1 MKNKIVRCF
10 VSSFIC
16 ACVCLSAW
24 QAYAAPRAP
33 LEKKSADPYLGAILI
48 DADTGQILFEDHSD
62 TKGYPASVLK
72 MMNLLIIMEKI
83 NAGAMRLDDK
93 ITISGEVSKIGG
105 SQVYLK
111 ENEIF
116 TVDEL
121 LYAFMVQS
129 ANDAATALA
138 IQAAGSKDGFVALM
152 NQRARELGMKSTVF
166 HSIHGL
172 PPAKD
177 QLPDVT
183 TARDLAR
190 LARELLKYPDSLKYT
205 SCRERGFRDDKFIM
219 RNHNHLLGA
228 FAGCDGLK
236 TGYFKNAGYSIAATA
251 KRGNARVIAVV
262 LGSKAKKTRDQK
274 AAELLSKGLAMLA
287 QKQTFTQAAQPPAT
301 NQAPA
306 QVEQPKEK
314 KSKGRTALII
324 ISGIM
329 LLILAAGAYWFLF
342 HAPKDKDLKDDLLQR

>member
-1 MKNKIVRCF
+1 LKTKIIF
-10 VSSFIC
+10 NLF
-16 ACVCLSAW
+16 CLSGIFLCIH
-24 QAYAAPRAP
+24 AAAGAI
-33 LEKKSADPYLGAILI
+33 EQKSADPYLGAIVV
-48 DADTGQILFEDHSD
+48 DADTGQVLFEDRSD
-62 TKGYPASVLK
+62 TVGYPASALK
-72 MMNLLIIMEKI
+72 LMDLLIILDKI
-83 NAGAMRLDDK
+83 KTGSMKLDDK
-93 ITISGEVSKIGG
+93 ITITAEVSKIGG

-121 LYAFMVQS
+121 LYALMIQS

-138 IQAAGSKDGFVALM
+138 IQAAGSKDGFVVLM

-177 QLPDVT
+177 QSPDVT

-190 LARELLKYPDSLKYT
+190 LARELLKYPETLKYT
-205 SCRERGFRDDKFIM
+205 SCKERGFRDDKFIM

-228 FAGCDGLK
+228 FAGCDGMK

-251 KRGNARVIAVV
+251 KRGNARVIAVI
-262 LGSKAKKTRDQK
+262 LGSKTKKTRDQK
-274 AAELLSKGLAMLA
+274 ASELLSKGLTMLA
-287 QKQTFTQAAQPPAT
+287 QKQTLTQAAQPAT

-306 QVEQPKEK
+306 QVEQPREK
-314 KSKGRTALII
+314 RSKGRTAWVIV
-324 ISGIM
+324 SGVL
-329 LLILAAGAYWFLF
+329 LLILAAGAYLVFF
-342 HAPKDKDLKDDLLQR
+342 RPPKNKDLKDDLLQKR

>member
-1 MKNKIVRCF
+1 MKTKIIF
-10 VSSFIC
+10 NLF
-16 ACVCLSAW
+16 CLSGIFLCIH
-24 QAYAAPRAP
+24 AAAGAI
-33 LEKKSADPYLGAILI
+33 EQKSADPYLGAIVV
-48 DADTGQILFEDHSD
+48 DADTGQVLFEDRSD
-62 TKGYPASVLK
+62 TVGYPASALK
-72 MMNLLIIMEKI
+72 LMDLLIILDKI
-83 NAGAMRLDDK
+83 KTGSMKLDDK
-93 ITISGEVSKIGG
+93 ITITAEVSKIGG

-121 LYAFMVQS
+121 LYALMIQS

-138 IQAAGSKDGFVALM
+138 IQAAGSKDGFVVLM

-177 QLPDVT
+177 QSPDVT

-190 LARELLKYPDSLKYT
+190 LARELLKYPETLKYT
-205 SCRERGFRDDKFIM
+205 SCKERGFRDDKFIM

-228 FAGCDGLK
+228 FAGCDGMK

-251 KRGNARVIAVV
+251 KRGNARVIAVI
-262 LGSKAKKTRDQK
+262 LGSKTKKTRDQK
-274 AAELLSKGLAMLA
+274 ASELLSKGLTMLA
-287 QKQTFTQAAQPPAT
+287 QKQTLTQAAQPAT

-306 QVEQPKEK
+306 QVEQPREK
-314 KSKGRTALII
+314 RSKGRTAWVIV
-324 ISGIM
+324 SGVL
-329 LLILAAGAYWFLF
+329 LLILAAGAYLVFF
-342 HAPKDKDLKDDLLQR
+342 RPPKNKDLKDDLLQKR